1 MDEVRLDDFSAA
13 LGAGWEME
21 ADGERHPA
29 ELVEASA
36 LHGSV
41 REAGGFRL
49 EFRGPVDPAYQQG
62 LLTFRRDG
70 REYEIFVTALSRDAS
85 GTVYEAVFY

>member
-29 ELVEASA
+29 ELVERIQT
-36 LHGSV
+36 G
-41 REAGGFRL
+41 
-49 EFRGPVDPAYQQG
+49 D
-62 LLTFRRDG
+62 
-70 REYEIFVTALSRDAS
+70 
-85 GTVYEAVFY
+85 